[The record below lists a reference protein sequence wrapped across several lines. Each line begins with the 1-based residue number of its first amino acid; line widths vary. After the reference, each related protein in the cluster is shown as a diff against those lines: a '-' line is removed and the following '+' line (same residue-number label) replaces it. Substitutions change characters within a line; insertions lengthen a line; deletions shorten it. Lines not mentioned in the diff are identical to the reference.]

1 MRYTQS
7 SFSVAL
13 FLSLGLPSALLLA
26 CQGSSPSTDSTGA
39 EGIPG
44 TTTAEMSNEDESTS
58 TTGGSETDT
67 ETETTAASETETDTD
82 DGDDDDDDDS
92 GGSLVKFDLSPVPDS
107 PPLEEGCGMVDFL
120 FVIDNSGS
128 MSDEQIALIN
138 NFPTFIGGIEATLE
152 TVDTINVGVTTTDDY
167 FYNVQ
172 GCTSIGSLVV
182 QTGGSDS
189 SNSLCGPYE
198 EGDNFMTQE
207 DMLDVAFSCA
217 ARVGTDGS
225 ADERPMQAV
234 LNAVNGS
241 LAGPDQC
248 NEGFIREDAL
258 LVIVIITDEPDQNT
272 PGNPM
277 AWYQT
282 VVDAKDG
289 IPENVVVMSLINTPN
304 GICGFDFAFSIAE
317 FTMLFGVNGFMADIC
332 VADYAPVFQQA
343 IGIIDVACENFL
355 QN

>member
-26 CQGSSPSTDSTGA
+26 CQNSSPTVDSSGA

-44 TTTAEMSNEDESTS
+44 TTTAEMSNDDESTS
-58 TTGGSETDT
+58 TTGGTETET
-67 ETETTAASETETDTD
+67 ETETTAAPETETDTETD
-82 DGDDDDDDDS
+82 TEDE
-92 GGSLVKFDLSPVPDS
+92 GSPINFDLGPVPDS

-138 NFPTFIGGIEATLE
+138 NFPAFISGIEATLE

-225 ADERPMQAV
+225 ADERQMQAV
-234 LNAVNGS
+234 LSAVNGS
-241 LAGPDQC
+241 LGGPDQC

-258 LVIVIITDEPDQNT
+258 LVIVIITDEPDINT
-272 PGNPM
+272 PGDAM
-277 AWYQT
+277 TWYQT
-282 VVDAKDG
+282 VIDAKEG
-289 IPENVVVMSLINTPN
+289 IPENVVVVSLINTPN
-304 GICGFDFAFSIAE
+304 GNCGFDFAFNIAE

-332 VADYAPVFQQA
+332 VPDYAPVFDQA
-343 IGIIDVACENFL
+343 VSIIDVACENFL